1 MDRYWSFNTHRLRK
15 AMLLARRLLFLE
27 ETAHK
32 TAHLTARLLIEQT
45 RARGVLPAL
54 ADAEFQVYSQWGDDG
69 IIQYLLSQV
78 AVRPAERA
86 FVEFGVQDYR
96 EANTRFLLVN
106 NNWRGLVLDDNPAN
120 VAIIGRDPI
129 FWQHRLTAARAFV
142 TADNVNALLA
152 EHGFA
157 ADLGLLHID
166 IDGNDYWVWRA
177 FDVTRPVIA
186 IIEYNAVFGAEHALT
201 VPYDPAFDRSRAHY
215 SNLFFGASLGA
226 LCDLASA
233 KGYAFV
239 GCNSAGNNAYF
250 VRRDRLG
257 ALPALSPADG
267 FVDAAFRESVGRD
280 GRSTYLSGAA
290 RQREIAECIAF
301 DTRSNSLVRVGD
313 RLGAG

>member
-1 MDRYWSFNTHRLRK
+1 MDRYWSFSTHRLRK

-27 ETAHK
+27 ETALK
-32 TAHLTARLLIEQT
+32 TAHLTARLLAEQT
-45 RARGVLPAL
+45 RARGVLPTL

-69 IIQYLLSQV
+69 IIQYLVNQV
-78 AVRPAERA
+78 AVAPAERA
-86 FVEFGVQDYR
+86 FIEFGVQDYR
-96 EANTRFLLVN
+96 EANTRFLLAN

-120 VAIIGRDPI
+120 VAIIRRDPV
-129 FWQHRLTAARAFV
+129 FWQHQLTAVAAFV
-142 TADNVNALLA
+142 TADNVNALFA

-157 ADLGLLHID
+157 GDVGLLHID
-166 IDGNDYWVWRA
+166 IDGNDYWVWKA
-177 FDVTRPVIA
+177 LEVARPVIA
-186 IIEYNAVFGAEHALT
+186 VLEYNAVFGPDHALT

-215 SNLFFGASLGA
+215 SNLFFGASLAA
-226 LCDLASA
+226 LCDLADE

-257 ALPALSPADG
+257 ALRALSAREG

-290 RQREIAECIAF
+290 RQREIRGCTAY
-301 DTRSNSLVRVGD
+301 DTRRGSLVRLD
-313 RLGAG
+313 ALLAAP